1 MQTRAGPGPSQGDT
15 SDEGEDVSCK
25 TAAKPV
31 HSREFMVQSCMDM
44 LENRAPNSVA
54 VSTVATGADDSTEA
68 EEGSESDDDNGSNSA
83 DMTVLMMMKLGCSE

>member
-15 SDEGEDVSCK
+15 SDEGEDVDK

-44 LENRAPNSVA
+44 LENRASNSVA

-83 DMTVLMMMKLGCSE
+83 DMTVLMMMMLGCSE